1 MKKILALFILLF
13 SLLGCTNMQVGQ
25 TVKKNNLSYLKLTNN
40 DLFFIKDEFLLD
52 KYYSVAVLVLDD
64 NVLTGGVS
72 LLTELRYYND
82 KGIIFAL
89 FKDFRIGLNSTDKL
103 LSNLDERFACLE
115 ELVFSN
121 KEKVVSLKITN
132 FSNIRDSEITNTQ
145 ISYSQAKKLY
155 EIMSSSK
162 PLTVR
167 VVSNLGYKD
176 VKLNEDFK
184 IRFKEFLEVPLK
196 LKSYDVE

>member
-1 MKKILALFILLF
+1 MKKLLTIFILTLSLF
-13 SLLGCTNMQVGQ
+13 GCTNIQVGQ

-72 LLTELRYYND
+72 LLTEFRYYND
-82 KGIIFAL
+82 KGTILAL

-115 ELVFSN
+115 ELIFSN

-196 LKSYDVE
+196 LKTYDVE